1 MATRRARKLPRITGA
16 SRWLLP
22 APTKE
27 NTVVYLVVGLDAGT
41 LAGWHRN
48 VLARDANAATRDAR
62 SRAAAEGVDLLV
74 AAVIGPGSSVVAGS
88 RNRKE
93 APMPRAA

>member
-1 MATRRARKLPRITGA
+1 
-16 SRWLLP
+16 
-22 APTKE
+22 
-27 NTVVYLVVGLDAGT
+27 VVYLVVGLDAGS

-48 VLARDANAATRDAR
+48 VMARDVNRAMRDAR

-74 AAVIGPGSSVVAGS
+74 AAVIGPNSSVVACP

-93 APMPRAA
+93 AHMPRAA